1 MQEVMNNL
9 MISNLAFKAE
19 EDPDVASFAFHKHV
33 NVQVSQAADAFNYI
47 ISFL

>member
-1 MQEVMNNL
+1 MNNL

-47 ISFL
+47 ISFLSE